1 MPKKLLLIEG
11 DKNVLACSRM
21 LFKHYGFEVDSAET
35 LEASRRLI
43 SQNKYHIVVAEL
55 CLENKSEND
64 GFEIIEHTKKTSPG
78 TKVIIVTYLCDS
90 AIKRK
95 ALEYDI
101 HGYFE
106 KPVSFDNILKLIENI

>member
-1 MPKKLLLIEG
+1 MPKKLLVIEG

-35 LEASRRLI
+35 LEASRELI
-43 SQNKYHIVVAEL
+43 SKNKYDIVVAEL
-55 CLENKSEND
+55 CLENKNEND
-64 GFEIIEHTKKTSPG
+64 GFKIIEHAKKTSPG
-78 TKVIIVTYLCDS
+78 TKVIIVTYLCDP
-90 AIKRK
+90 AVKRK

-106 KPVSFDNILKLIENI
+106 KPVSFDKIFALIDGL

>member
-1 MPKKLLLIEG
+1 MPKKLLVIES
-11 DKNVLACSRM
+11 DKSVLACSRM

-35 LEASRRLI
+35 LETSKELI
-43 SQNKYHIVVAEL
+43 SKNKYDIVVAEL
-55 CLENKSEND
+55 CLENKNEND
-64 GFEIIEHTKKTSPG
+64 GFEIIAHTKKTSPG
-78 TKVIIVTYLCDS
+78 TKVIIVTYLCDP

-106 KPVSFDNILKLIENI
+106 KPVSFDKIFKLIEDL